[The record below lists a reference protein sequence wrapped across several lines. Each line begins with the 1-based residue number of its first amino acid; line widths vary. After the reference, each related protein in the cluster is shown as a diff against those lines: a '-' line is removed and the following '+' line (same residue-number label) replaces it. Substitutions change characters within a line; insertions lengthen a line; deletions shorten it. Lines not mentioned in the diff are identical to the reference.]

1 MPRDTDAPPG
11 NSPGRIRKRIHRG
24 LVRGDPAEA
33 HRGLGIPQNRDSDAL
48 VIQPAEYGGIM
59 RGDPAD
65 TAKAESENCTQ
76 LPQGQ

>member
-1 MPRDTDAPPG
+1 M
-11 NSPGRIRKRIHRG
+11 
-24 LVRGDPAEA
+24 RGDPAEA